1 MDAILGIFGNP
12 YYIQVATMIGV
23 YIIAALGLHIIT
35 GVTGQFSFG
44 HAAFLSIGA
53 YTSALMSLYLSTPFL
68 VNLVVGG
75 LAAAL
80 CAVLLGI
87 PSFRLTGDYLGIT
100 TLGFGEIVKV
110 LFINMK
116 ITGGAG
122 GLGGIPRET
131 NVVLVYVIVAIAVW
145 ALYRIQNSRFGR
157 ALVAIREDEIAAET
171 MGINP
176 LVYKLKGFAIGTFL
190 AGVSGALFA
199 HLMQYL
205 NPSDFGFSK
214 SFELLTFVVLGGLG
228 SIPGAILGTSVLS
241 LAPELLR
248 FVREYR
254 MLMYG
259 ALMVI
264 MMIFRPY
271 GLLGGVDFVKLY
283 KNRRNKHNR
292 KDKDKDNDKGNP
304 FDDGTAVQEGQV

>member
-1 MDAILGIFGNP
+1 MDAITGIFTNP

-23 YIIAALGLHIIT
+23 YMIAALGLHLIT

-53 YTSALMSLYLSTPFL
+53 YASALMSIHLGTPFIL
-68 VNLVVGG
+68 NMLVGG
-75 LAAAL
+75 LLAAL
-80 CAVLLGI
+80 CAILLGI

-100 TLGFGEIVKV
+100 TLGFGEIVRV

-131 NVVLVYVIVAIAVW
+131 NVVLVYVIVVIVVW
-145 ALYRIQNSRFGR
+145 GLYRIQNSRFGR
-157 ALVAIREDEIAAET
+157 ALLAIREDEIAAET

-176 LVYKLKGFAIGTFL
+176 LAYKIKGFAIGTFL

-199 HLMQYL
+199 HMMQYL
-205 NPSDFGFSK
+205 NPADFGFSK
-214 SFELLTFVVLGGLG
+214 SFDLLNFVVLGGLG
-228 SIPGAILGTSVLS
+228 SIPGTILGTTVLS
-241 LAPELLR
+241 LAPEFLR

-254 MLMYG
+254 MLIYG

-271 GLLGGVDFVKLY
+271 GLLGGIDFGKMY
-283 KNRRNKHNR
+283 RNRKNRHTQTPINKN
-292 KDKDKDNDKGNP
+292 N
-304 FDDGTAVQEGQV
+304 AVQEG